1 MDHIVYTNFNGLS
14 DLVRAAKEPIDNFLD
29 EQFQKAE
36 EKIRSQFKMEKIV
49 YSQDDLYSNQQYNVK
64 KKSSPGQGL
73 LALCVNPDVRDM
85 AYHLI
90 SYLTVC
96 MPFK

>member
-1 MDHIVYTNFNGLS
+1 MVNTHFNGLS
-14 DLVRAAKEPIDNFLD
+14 DLVRAAKEPIDDMLD

-49 YSQDDLYSNQQYNVK
+49 YSQDDLYSNQLYNVK
-64 KKSSPGQGL
+64 TKSKSGQGL
-73 LALCVNPDVRDM
+73 LASFVNADVRDM

-96 MPFK
+96 MPYK